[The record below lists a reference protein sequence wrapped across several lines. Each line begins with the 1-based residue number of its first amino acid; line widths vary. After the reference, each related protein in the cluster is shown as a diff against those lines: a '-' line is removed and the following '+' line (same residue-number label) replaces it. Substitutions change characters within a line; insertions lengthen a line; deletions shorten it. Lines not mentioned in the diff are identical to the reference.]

1 MLLPAL
7 SKCLPHLVVFITLI
21 SGEEGEHD
29 ANELCWVPF
38 SLSLLSLKAVQA
50 GLLRLSEFPQKGGYL
65 PAGIP
70 YRPRCGPSWLPQLQ
84 VTI

>member
-29 ANELCWVPF
+29 VNELCWVPF

-50 GLLRLSEFPQKGGYL
+50 GLLRLSEFRPKKGATYL
-65 PAGIP
+65 PESPIALGAAP
-70 YRPRCGPSWLPQLQ
+70 HGCLSYR
-84 VTI
+84 